1 MSEIKVNKLHPAAG
15 DRIVVAAPIQGADAP
30 SDCLDCLATL
40 RQVGGGMAGAPT
52 ISSTVYTDEQ
62 ASAALTSAKQYSDE
76 QNELQNAQIALD
88 ISAAKTEAITTSTTT
103 SNQYSDTQDD
113 VTLSN
118 AQLYSDSIA
127 LGVGQTWNVLNT
139 NDRSRVSTTILPSSV
154 TEYTVTNP
162 FGRPI
167 MVAISV
173 DNTYNTVIKV
183 DGVIIFSQ
191 SVSLSLYTD
200 IWDELNLPYPSVNST
215 FIVPADSTYSFTV
228 GGDATI
234 TSLAELR

>member
-1 MSEIKVNKLHPAAG
+1 MSEIKVNKIQPAAG

-30 SDCLDCLATL
+30 SDCPDCLATL

-88 ISAAKTEAITTSTTT
+88 ISAAKTEAITTS
-103 SNQYSDTQDD
+103 NQYSDTQDG

-127 LGVGQTWNVLNT
+127 LGVGQTWNVLNLS
-139 NDRSRVSTTILPSSV
+139 NNSRISSTILTSGV

-167 MVAISV
+167 MVAISI
-173 DNTYNTVIKV
+173 DNTYNAVIKV
-183 DGVIIFSQ
+183 DGVSVFSQ
-191 SVSLSLYTD
+191 SVSLSLYTET
-200 IWDELNLPYPSVNST
+200 WDELGLPYPSISST

-228 GGDATI
+228 GGSATI
-234 TSLAELR
+234 TSLAELT

>member
-1 MSEIKVNKLHPAAG
+1 MSEIKVNKIQPAAG

-88 ISAAKTEAITTSTTT
+88 ISTAKTEAITT
-103 SNQYSDTQDD
+103 SNQYSDTQDG

-127 LGVGQTWNVLNT
+127 LGVGQTWNVLNLS
-139 NDRSRVSTTILPSSV
+139 NSSRVSSTILTSGV

-167 MVAISV
+167 MVAISI
-173 DNTYNTVIKV
+173 DNTYNAVIKV
-183 DGVIIFSQ
+183 DGVSVFSQ

-200 IWDELNLPYPSVNST
+200 TWDELGLPYPSISST
-215 FIVPADSTYSFTV
+215 FIVPADSTYSYTL
-228 GGDATI
+228 GGSATI

>member
-1 MSEIKVNKLHPAAG
+1 MSELKVNTIQPAAG

-30 SDCLDCLATL
+30 SDCPDCLATL

-88 ISAAKTEAITTSTTT
+88 ISAAKTEAITTS
-103 SNQYSDTQDD
+103 NEYSDTQ
-113 VTLSN
+113 TLSN
-118 AQLYSDSIA
+118 AKLYSDSIA
-127 LGVGQTWNVLNT
+127 LGVGQTWNVLNLS
-139 NDRSRVSTTILPSSV
+139 NNSRVSSTILTSGV

-167 MVAISV
+167 MVAISM
-173 DNTYNTVIKV
+173 DNTYNAVIKV
-183 DGVIIFSQ
+183 DGVSVFSQ
-191 SVSLSLYTD
+191 SVNLSLYTD
-200 IWDELNLPYPSVNST
+200 TWDELGLPYPSINST
-215 FIVPADSTYSFTV
+215 FIVPADSTYSFTT
-228 GGDATI
+228 GETTTI